1 MHIRNS
7 LDWAYA
13 DTVLRTRINS
23 RISSGMNKAQL
34 HKMIDNIGTEVTS
47 LSKAEVMA
55 RQGSRINAEHL
66 LEKINADIDAVDE
79 FILVA
84 ALIG

>member
-1 MHIRNS
+1 MRIRNS
-7 LDWAYA
+7 LDWAYI
-13 DTVLRTRINS
+13 DTALRARVNS
-23 RISSGMNKAQL
+23 RISNVENKFQL
-34 HKMIDNIGTEVTS
+34 YKMIDNIGTEVTL

-55 RQGSRINAEHL
+55 RQGSRVNAEHL
-66 LEKINADIDAVDE
+66 LEKVNADIDAVYE